1 MLSRK
6 SNLQQAEYNLSPEIQ
21 KSEIKAAT
29 FHCLEISNYLSF
41 FRLLGKGFKSSIS
54 FTYRFLSV
62 IIVLF
67 GLVSYSQRAS
77 AQALIPYTP
86 ELNSEYL
93 DPYGAQLLQDAIQ
106 LIRFRE
112 FELALSRAKLAS
124 QLSPNHYETWFIL
137 GTLYIQQDKIEEGV
151 DALLKSKELAPEEA
165 EVLFAL
171 GNSYFQLGDYENA
184 AKELEAGLKI
194 NSEIPQAYFD
204 LGNSY
209 LKLTK
214 YQDAIAAYEK
224 AVKLEEAF
232 WPAINNIGLIKYEQ
246 GKTESAIE
254 KWRQALTIDEE
265 QAEPILAIA
274 VALYTNGKESEGIK
288 LGKQALELDDS
299 YGDLEFLEE
308 NLWGEKL
315 LNDTVKFFQHPA
327 IKGMVKT
334 EATSIST
341 PE

>member
-1 MLSRK
+1 M
-6 SNLQQAEYNLSPEIQ
+6 
-21 KSEIKAAT
+21 
-29 FHCLEISNYLSF
+29 
-41 FRLLGKGFKSSIS
+41 
-54 FTYRFLSV
+54 
-62 IIVLF
+62 
-67 GLVSYSQRAS
+67 
-77 AQALIPYTP
+77 
-86 ELNSEYL
+86 
-93 DPYGAQLLQDAIQ
+93 
-106 LIRFRE
+106 
-112 FELALSRAKLAS
+112 
-124 QLSPNHYETWFIL
+124 
-137 GTLYIQQDKIEEGV
+137 
-151 DALLKSKELAPEEA
+151 
-165 EVLFAL
+165 
-171 GNSYFQLGDYENA
+171 
-184 AKELEAGLKI
+184 
-194 NSEIPQAYFD
+194 
-204 LGNSY
+204 
-209 LKLTK
+209 
-214 YQDAIAAYEK
+214 
-224 AVKLEEAF
+224 KLEEAF